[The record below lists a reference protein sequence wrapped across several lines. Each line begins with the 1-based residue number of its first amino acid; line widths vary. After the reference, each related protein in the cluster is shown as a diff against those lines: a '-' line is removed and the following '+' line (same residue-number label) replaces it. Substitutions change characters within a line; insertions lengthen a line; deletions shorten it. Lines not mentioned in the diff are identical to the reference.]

1 MWSVWLWLFPQGASV
16 GGTCAGTQ
24 PQANWL
30 SQRKRKTEK
39 KQLSQTQLPSSKIRQ
54 TTTRWVRV
62 ILGRGLQQPLLQQPA
77 LWNCAQ
83 VSRSLTF
90 SEISNL
96 ETWSPTVLESLTHY
110 SELLK
115 TWRGSSSCRQLC
127 NRTLAGPSLTRLVAT
142 SLSFL
147 SRRDFLIW
155 PGESGHLPPLQV
167 GRQDNQRG
175 RADRGLLQRCWLLQL
190 WVWTTSGK
198 LMMMI
203 LVDVK
208 AFDDDS
214 CKLDFENPGI
224 ATSCCCFISATES
237 KDQLKQTST
246 LCRGLNI
253 FWKIHTYWKIW

>member
-1 MWSVWLWLFPQGASV
+1 MQWREYFGFHCTEAHDNHSHLVKNDPFRCATPNWQLEWRVGEVFLVLAHFLSLWSVWLWLFPQGASV

-147 SRRDFLIW
+147 SRRALSYLTRRVW
-155 PGESGHLPPLQV
+155 PPPSSPSWTA
-167 GRQDNQRG
+167 RQPARPSWPRPSAEMLTPSALSLNDK
-175 RADRGLLQRCWLLQL
+175 WE
-190 WVWTTSGK
+190 
-198 LMMMI
+198 
-203 LVDVK
+203 

-214 CKLDFENPGI
+214 RWC
-224 ATSCCCFISATES
+224 
-237 KDQLKQTST
+237 
-246 LCRGLNI
+246 
-253 FWKIHTYWKIW
+253 

>member
-1 MWSVWLWLFPQGASV
+1 MCNTQLTTGQEGRWGFSCLGSFPLFVKRLTLIVSPRCECRRDMRWNTATGKL
-16 GGTCAGTQ
+16 TQ
-24 PQANWL
+24 PAQKKN
-30 SQRKRKTEK
+30 RK

-147 SRRDFLIW
+147 SRRALSYLTRRVW
-155 PGESGHLPPLQV
+155 PPPSSPSWTA
-167 GRQDNQRG
+167 RQPARPSWPRPSAEMLTPSALSLNDKWE
-175 RADRGLLQRCWLLQL
+175 AD
-190 WVWTTSGK
+190 
-198 LMMMI
+198 
-203 LVDVK
+203 
-208 AFDDDS
+208 DDDS
-214 CKLDFENPGI
+214 RWC
-224 ATSCCCFISATES
+224 
-237 KDQLKQTST
+237 
-246 LCRGLNI
+246 
-253 FWKIHTYWKIW
+253 